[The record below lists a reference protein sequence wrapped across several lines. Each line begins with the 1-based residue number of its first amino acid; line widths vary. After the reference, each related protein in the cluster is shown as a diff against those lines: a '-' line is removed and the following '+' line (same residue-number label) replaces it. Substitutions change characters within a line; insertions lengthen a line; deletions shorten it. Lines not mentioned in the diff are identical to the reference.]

1 MPRIADLEKLLAMD
15 PSDAFVLYGLA
26 IEHAK
31 NGSTDKAGQFFDR
44 CIAADASYAYAY
56 FHKARMLGDAGR
68 VDEAKVVIEA
78 GIAAAKKAGDEH
90 AVFELKALLEEF

>member
-15 PSDAFVLYGLA
+15 PGDAFVLYGLA

-31 NGSTDKAGQFFDR
+31 IGHTDKASEFFDR

-68 VDEAKVVIEA
+68 VGEAKAVIEA
-78 GIAAAKKAGDEH
+78 GITAAKASGDDH
-90 AVFELKALLEEF
+90 AVFELKALLDEF